1 MIGSLGEGY
10 GSVSVECQLENS
22 HRCTLKVYHRI
33 VHYLK
38 ARNIGKELP
47 TTVRGLKT
55 RLGQVEA
62 LLVDLHV
69 LDTSILCRFRFEFE
83 A

>member
-1 MIGSLGEGY
+1 MLGSLGEGY
-10 GSVSVECQLENS
+10 GSVAIAFQVEHS
-22 HRCTLKVYHRI
+22 HRCTLKVYPRI

-47 TTVRGLKT
+47 TTVRGMKT

-62 LLVDLHV
+62 LLVDLHAS
-69 LDTSILCRFRFEFE
+69 DISILCGFRFE
-83 A
+83 